1 MPQAPRQA
9 HPTTHA
15 MTSNTTPGT
24 CPPSSACSESRQR
37 AGEGGGPFD
46 FMAKVPSPVIP
57 PPATPD
63 ASAAG
68 PASTVCNNFYL
79 LFRVLTYILIML
91 GSITGLSHQ
100 PSASGARAAERRDHA
115 CVHITDLCLSLLL
128 TLL

>member
-1 MPQAPRQA
+1 
-9 HPTTHA
+9 

-24 CPPSSACSESRQR
+24 RSPLSACSESHQR

-63 ASAAG
+63 TSAARL
-68 PASTVCNNFYL
+68 ASTVCNNFYL
-79 LFRVLTYILIML
+79 LFRVLTYIPITL

-100 PSASGARAAERRDHA
+100 HSASGAQAAERGDHA
-115 CVHITDLCLSLLL
+115 CVQITDLCLSL
-128 TLL
+128 

>member
-1 MPQAPRQA
+1 
-9 HPTTHA
+9 

-24 CPPSSACSESRQR
+24 CSPSSAHSKSRQR

-46 FMAKVPSPVIP
+46 SMAKVPSPVIP

-68 PASTVCNNFYL
+68 PAGTVCNNFYL
-79 LFRVLTYILIML
+79 LFRILTYIPITL

-100 PSASGARAAERRDHA
+100 SSTSEARAAERGDHA

>member
-1 MPQAPRQA
+1 
-9 HPTTHA
+9 
-15 MTSNTTPGT
+15 MTSNTTPGMR
-24 CPPSSACSESRQR
+24 PPSSARSESCQR
-37 AGEGGGPFD
+37 AGEGEGPFD

-79 LFRVLTYILIML
+79 LFCVLTYVPITL
-91 GSITGLSHQ
+91 GLITGLSHQ
-100 PSASGARAAERRDHA
+100 LSTSGARAAEHGDHA
-115 CVHITDLCLSLLL
+115 CVNITDLCLSLFL

>member
-1 MPQAPRQA
+1 
-9 HPTTHA
+9 
-15 MTSNTTPGT
+15 MTFNTTPGT
-24 CPPSSACSESRQR
+24 RPPSSARSESCQR
-37 AGEGGGPFD
+37 AGEGEGPFD

-79 LFRVLTYILIML
+79 LFCVLTYVPITL
-91 GSITGLSHQ
+91 GLITGLSHQ
-100 PSASGARAAERRDHA
+100 LSTSGARAAEHGDHA
-115 CVHITDLCLSLLL
+115 CVNITDLCLSLFL